1 MQTTFPVQSLD
12 IAAVVER
19 KCFTG
24 LMVKKIFD
32 SFLAGL
38 APALTHY
45 RMSDWF
51 RSIQTCNDYPSA
63 TTYRTP
69 VRHNALHTTRGNA
82 VLQPTTWR
90 NYRLLYRP
98 VIIQIVVSTMVYVT
112 PRMWPHRRNSC
123 PLYENDISR

>member
-1 MQTTFPVQSLD
+1 MCNTQDMAASSKQLPSDMQTTFPVQSLD

-19 KCFTG
+19 KCLTG
-24 LMVKKIFD
+24 LMVKQIFD

-38 APALTHY
+38 APAMTDC

-51 RSIQTCNDYPSA
+51 RSIQKCKHYPSA

-82 VLQPTTWR
+82 V
-90 NYRLLYRP
+90 
-98 VIIQIVVSTMVYVT
+98 IQRHGEIGDYYIDQLASKLSSK
-112 PRMWPHRRNSC
+112 RM
-123 PLYENDISR
+123 YM